1 MTKIDQIVYTE
12 IKSPKLD
19 CSNTPIQLTD
29 DTISERYA
37 KVIARMQEENY
48 DVLVIYA
55 DLEHGSNFEYLTGF
69 LPRFEE
75 ALLVI
80 HKDGNNYMIMG
91 NENLNK
97 VQHARIKAVA
107 IHAPHFSLP
116 NQPMETKLSFEEI
129 LKQASITKNMNVGLV
144 GWKNFTSKFED
155 NAKLFDMPAY
165 IVDTIKSIVGN
176 DGNIS
181 NATYLFIG
189 NKGARCTNN
198 VNEIEH
204 YEFGASLASDCMLK
218 AMDYL
223 NEGVTEMEIGQI
235 LNAYGQKN
243 SVVTIAASGPRFVKA
258 NIYPTNNTVKLG
270 DTISLTVGYKGGLS
284 SRSGYA
290 VNDES
295 ELPDDVKD
303 YLEKVV
309 KPYYNSTVNWLEKI
323 HCGMTGNEIYEL
335 MEEVL
340 PKDQYN
346 WGLCPGH
353 LCADEEWLS
362 SPIYKGSKEILES
375 GMILQLDIIPSVKG
389 YGGTSAESTLVL
401 ANDELKAKIAKE
413 APEMWKRILD
423 RKEYIKNT
431 LKIKLNDDVLPL
443 ASTLGYLRPFLLE
456 KNKAMAVKQ

>member
-19 CSNTPIQLTD
+19 CSNTPIILTD

-165 IVDTIKSIVGN
+165 IVDTIKSIVRN

-218 AMDYL
+218 AMDHL
-223 NEGVTEMEIGQI
+223 NEGVTEMELGQI

-258 NIYPTNNTVKLG
+258 NIYPTNNTIKLG

-295 ELPDDVKD
+295 ELPDNVKD

-309 KPYYNSTVNWLEKI
+309 KPYYNATVI
-323 HCGMTGNEIYEL
+323 G
-335 MEEVL
+335 
-340 PKDQYN
+340 
-346 WGLCPGH
+346 
-353 LCADEEWLS
+353 
-362 SPIYKGSKEILES
+362 
-375 GMILQLDIIPSVKG
+375 
-389 YGGTSAESTLVL
+389 
-401 ANDELKAKIAKE
+401 
-413 APEMWKRILD
+413 
-423 RKEYIKNT
+423 
-431 LKIKLNDDVLPL
+431 
-443 ASTLGYLRPFLLE
+443 
-456 KNKAMAVKQ
+456 

>member
-1 MTKIDQIVYTE
+1 MTKIEQIFYTNV
-12 IKSPKLD
+12 KSPKLD
-19 CSNTPIQLTD
+19 CSNVPIKLTD
-29 DTISERYA
+29 DTINERYA
-37 KVIARMQEENY
+37 KVISRMQENNY
-48 DVLVIYA
+48 DILVIYA

-80 HKDGNNYMIMG
+80 HKNGNNYMIMG

-97 VQHARIKAVA
+97 VSHSRIKATA

-116 NQPMETKLSFEEI
+116 NQPMETMLSFEEI
-129 LKQASITKNMNVGLV
+129 LRQTAITKNMKVGLV

-155 NAKLFDMPAY
+155 NSKLFDIPSY
-165 IVDTIKSIVGN
+165 IVDTIKKIVE
-176 DGNIS
+176 DADKVC

-189 NKGARCTNN
+189 NKGVRCTNN

-218 AMDYL
+218 AMDHL
-223 NEGVTEMEIGQI
+223 NEGITEMELGQI

-243 SVVTIAASGPRFVKA
+243 SVVTIAASGPRFIKA

-290 VNDES
+290 VNNDS
-295 ELPDDVKD
+295 ELPETIRD

-309 KPYYNSTVNWLEKI
+309 KPYYNATVNWLEKI
-323 HCGMTGNEIYEL
+323 HCGMSGNEIYEL
-335 MEEVL
+335 IETVL

-362 SPIYKGSKEILES
+362 SPIYKGSEEILES

-389 YGGTSAESTLVL
+389 YGGTSAESTIAL
-401 ANDELKAKIAKE
+401 ANEELKEKIAKE
-413 APEMWKRILD
+413 APEIWKRILD
-423 RKEYIKNT
+423 RKEYIQNT
-431 LKIKLNDDVLPL
+431 LNIKLNDDVLPL

-456 KNKAMAVKQ
+456 KNKAMVVK